1 LPSLGAGVSP
11 SSVGE
16 TIPRS
21 RTRDRRHYQGAISR
35 GSAASDPGVGGRWQA
50 ERQRSKASVLR
61 NVPIRS
67 RFVFTL
73 IVPLLGLA
81 VLAVGGIRS
90 DLAERAR
97 AARVHQLARF
107 GADLGP
113 VIHQLQDERSLSSNY
128 LAVGPRTGA
137 ADLATERRA
146 VDRVVAAY
154 RAAVAGCA
162 WARARRPCE
171 ASSLPSRARSA
182 SSRSNVGPSTPVRSR
197 EPTSG

>member
-1 LPSLGAGVSP
+1 ML
-11 SSVGE
+11 
-16 TIPRS
+16 
-21 RTRDRRHYQGAISR
+21 RT
-35 GSAASDPGVGGRWQA
+35 
-50 ERQRSKASVLR
+50 
-61 NVPIRS
+61 VPIRS

-107 GADLGP
+107 GADLEP

-128 LAVGPRTGA
+128 LAVGRRTGA

-154 RAAVAGCA
+154 RTAVGGLRLGPGEAAVRDKLAALTGA
-162 WARARRPCE
+162 LGKLPIQRRTVDTSPITRADERISPSSHRTSAARRRRSP
-171 ASSLPSRARSA
+171 ATSRTGLAPLARRWTSTPSRSAR
-182 SSRSNVGPSTPVRSR
+182 
-197 EPTSG
+197 